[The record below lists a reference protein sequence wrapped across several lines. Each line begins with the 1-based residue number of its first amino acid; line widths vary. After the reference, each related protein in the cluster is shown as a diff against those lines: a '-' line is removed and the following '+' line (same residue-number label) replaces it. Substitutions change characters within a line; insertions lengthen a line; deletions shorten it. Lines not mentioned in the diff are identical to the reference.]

1 MHGLHEGEDVVGYMG
16 IDADTVL
23 TSVEDEFWVDD
34 DVVMLEADDEMDE
47 AEQDVEEE
55 HTDLGDTDGIL

>member
-1 MHGLHEGEDVVGYMG
+1 MG